1 MYASGKYA
9 NRKRADQML
18 AGEPVIEYPTQD
30 TNPDDVPF

>member
-18 AGEPVIEYPTQD
+18 AGEPVTYPTQD